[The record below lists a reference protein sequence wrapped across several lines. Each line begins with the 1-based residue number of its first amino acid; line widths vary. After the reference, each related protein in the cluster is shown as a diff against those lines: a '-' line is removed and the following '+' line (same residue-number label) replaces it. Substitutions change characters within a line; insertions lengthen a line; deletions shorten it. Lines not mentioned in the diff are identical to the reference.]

1 MSQPPDRVDPADPT
15 NPFDPFGLWK
25 QYQQTM
31 LETWSKTMTDAV
43 HTSAYAETTG
53 RMLDSY
59 LTVSAPLRKVIDQT
73 MTQLLNQLSLPSRA
87 EVVSL
92 AERLTNI
99 ELRLDDLDARL
110 DGIQRGVE
118 QTASAVAAL
127 RALTTTIFSAS
138 ASASAASRTRASGRT
153 PEREQSSETSA
164 PARTTQRAA
173 RGATTQPRSGTRSKS
188 GSKIK

>member
-25 QYQQTM
+25 QYQQAM

-118 QTASAVAAL
+118 QTVSAVAAL
-127 RALTTTIFSAS
+127 SALTTTIFSAS
-138 ASASAASRTRASGRT
+138 AASWTRASGRT

-188 GSKIK
+188 GRKIK